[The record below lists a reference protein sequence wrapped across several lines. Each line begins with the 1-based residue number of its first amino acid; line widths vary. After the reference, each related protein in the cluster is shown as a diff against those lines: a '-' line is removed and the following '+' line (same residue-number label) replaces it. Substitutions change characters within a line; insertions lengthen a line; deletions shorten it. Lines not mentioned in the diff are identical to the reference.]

1 MSLHVSVT
9 EVIAQLAESH
19 VNLSTLLDVA
29 DDATLRARSACAD
42 WTIAQVAAHIGA
54 GAEIAQAALELGLGE
69 AVEPVTGDAMQ
80 AVWATYDTLNGQD
93 AVRRALAADRSL
105 LDAFNQLSQSQLAD
119 MRVPFFTGPVPV
131 TTFAAFRLSE
141 HAVHTWDIETAR
153 RPNAELALPAAVTIL
168 ETVVMA
174 LVARLAAPIESAVS
188 TLAVRLDDT
197 GQELTLSLGD
207 PVSMANRPDGDTTDA
222 TLTTTTPAFV
232 RLIYGRLSADRT
244 PTSIELAGP
253 ITLEHL
259 RNVFPGF

>member
-1 MSLHVSVT
+1 MAPHAPGG
-9 EVIAQLAESH
+9 EVFAQLAESH
-19 VNLSTLLDVA
+19 ENLDTLLDVT
-29 DDATLRARSACAD
+29 DDATLRTHSACAE

-54 GAEIAQAALELGLGE
+54 GAGIAQAALELGLEGT
-69 AVEPVTGDAMQ
+69 VEPVTGDAMQ
-80 AVWATYDTLNGQD
+80 AVWAAYDSLNGQA

-105 LDAFNQLSQSQLAD
+105 DEALNQLSQSQLAE
-119 MRVPFFTGPVPV
+119 MRVPFFSGPVPV

-153 RPNAELALPAAVTIL
+153 RPHAELALPAAATIL

-174 LVARLAAPIESAVS
+174 LVARLATPVESAVS

-197 GQELTLSLGD
+197 GQELALSLGD
-207 PVSMANRPDGDTTDA
+207 PVSLADRSAGETPDA

-244 PTSIELAGP
+244 PTSIELVGP